1 MHYLLIYDP
10 VPDYVSRRAQFREQ
24 HLAHA
29 QAAVQR
35 GELILGGAA
44 GDPVDSAFIVFSGAS
59 SEVASKFAECDP
71 YVVNGLVKS
80 WDVKPWH
87 TVVGSLL
94 RATTSAS

>member
-10 VPDYVSRRAQFREQ
+10 IPDYVTRRVQFREQ

-35 GELILGGAA
+35 GELVLGGAA
-44 GDPVDSAFIVFSGAS
+44 GNPVDSAFIIFSGTS
-59 SEVASKFAECDP
+59 SEVASKFAEADP

-80 WDVKPWH
+80 WQVKPWN
-87 TVVGSLL
+87 TVVGSML
-94 RATTSAS
+94 SAAKSAG